1 MSKWTLHDKPF
12 RHYKVVGPKGK
23 PTWEGKD
30 RQRIVS
36 VTTVLDGDEALPRWA
51 ASTALGAA
59 ETAARAYFH
68 GVDEA
73 LDTSILSFGQLVET
87 TGMMPDAVKDLAGD
101 EGTAAHVYLAQRL
114 RAWSGVESS
123 LLGLP
128 ARGLPEVPYGVMV
141 AIDGFLAEHEP
152 EPVIDAQGPRVE
164 RIVGDY
170 DTAVAGTYDA
180 QVLMGS
186 DASGWWPEVG
196 DAPTHRIDLKS
207 SRTMQPKFF
216 AQLAEYERLAVG
228 NGEDPS
234 DYLTVLHVD
243 RAGNFQL
250 YSIEVGSAQHKQALQ
265 LFDANLAIHRLT
277 PKLAKILK
285 G

>member
-101 EGTAAHVYLAQRL
+101 EGTAAHAYLAQRL
-114 RAWSGVESS
+114 RGWSGVEAA
-123 LLGLP
+123 LGVHERSAL
-128 ARGLPEVPYGVMV
+128 AYAVPYGVRV
-141 AIDGFLAEHEP
+141 AIDAFLAERAP
-152 EPVIDAQGPRVE
+152 EPVIDEHGPRVE
-164 RIVGDY
+164 RVVGDY

-180 QVLMGS
+180 QVEMTGPTLVT
-186 DASGWWPEVG
+186 GWE
-196 DAPTHRIDLKS
+196 AAYKHRIDLKS

-228 NGEDPS
+228 MGEDPS

-243 RAGNFQL
+243 RAGNYAL
-250 YSIEVGSAQHKQALQ
+250 HSIEVGSAQHKQALQ